1 MLVHYNL
8 LKIVKVCVY
17 KSIKQSYEPNV
28 FLSKTTKTLTSNTP
42 MRIYINKLG
51 NRTTFKIKLGYYLE
65 LWTLKTVKLLGSAE
79 NKITKGKNVESA
91 PHLETNEVALV
102 DWNIVRNDY

>member
-1 MLVHYNL
+1 
-8 LKIVKVCVY
+8 
-17 KSIKQSYEPNV
+17 
-28 FLSKTTKTLTSNTP
+28 

-51 NRTTFKIKLGYYLE
+51 NRTTFKIKSGYYLE

-79 NKITKGKNVESA
+79 NKITKDKNVESA